1 MKEGDNATGRPG
13 VSWEL
18 ETELNRAAC
27 DILCTMH
34 KVRRVHRTFEL
45 DIRVVV
51 LLLCGVSNIC
61 INHDLST
68 CRIEETQKLKVLNLE
83 RGTKD
88 LLPHSLSTE
97 V

>member
-1 MKEGDNATGRPG
+1 M
-13 VSWEL
+13 SWEL
-18 ETELNRAAC
+18 EAELNRATC

-34 KVRRVHRTFEL
+34 KVRRVHRAFKL
-45 DIRVVV
+45 YIRNVV
-51 LLLCGVSNIC
+51 LTLCGVSNIC

-97 V
+97 E